1 MDHEDV
7 QNEGCE
13 GEGQDMRKE
22 EEEKRGGGDGERRL
36 AWDDETRP
44 LLELYVK
51 RRPLWVAAVEG
62 AVQDED
68 GAAQKEA

>member
-1 MDHEDV
+1 MKAGVLDHETQEED
-7 QNEGCE
+7 
-13 GEGQDMRKE
+13 GEGKG
-22 EEEKRGGGDGERRL
+22 KRL

-51 RRPLWVAAVEG
+51 RRPSWVAAVEG